1 LHGAGSL
8 GYRWGMTQT
17 PFDPD
22 ESKNVSPADQKER
35 LEREPEEQQNRE
47 DTSDPDRREPRKG

>member
-1 LHGAGSL
+1 
-8 GYRWGMTQT
+8 MTQT